1 MRMAHLSGSIAGGL
15 MVCGATSDAGKSTIV
30 AGLCRWLARRGVSV
44 APFKA
49 QNMSLNSAATV
60 DDGEIGRA
68 QAWQA
73 DAAGVAPEI
82 AMNPVLLKPT
92 GERTCQVVVSGRP
105 WRTCTAAEYHDHKDE
120 LFELVI
126 EAWRSLRSRFDVV
139 LCEGAGSPAEI
150 NLYEHDIVNL
160 RFAEAA
166 GIPAVIVG
174 DINPGGVFASLYGT
188 VELLPPSW
196 RELVGGFV
204 INKLRGDPA
213 LLGDGCRQLE
223 ARTGIP
229 VLGVVPWLAST
240 GFDAEDSMAL
250 DRPVGEPRAAL
261 GDELDVAVVR
271 LPRISNATDLDALRL
286 EAGVRLRWVHDA
298 AGLGDPDLVVIPGS
312 KATLD
317 DLDWMRRRGL
327 ARAIA
332 DLDATVIGIC
342 AGYQMLGERLD
353 DPVESRRGT
362 VAGLGLLP
370 VTTRFEPDKVT
381 RRRQGLAWP
390 EPAEIR
396 AAGVSVSGYQIHHG
410 RVHPRGGEP
419 FVLLHGADGADLDGV
434 QVGTICGTTLHGL
447 FDEDRFRRRFLE
459 AVAARRGKRWVSD
472 GISFA
477 AERNRALD
485 DLADA
490 LESHLDLGAIEAL
503 VTSAAGW
510 VRGTA

>member
-1 MRMAHLSGSIAGGL
+1 MSGVVAGGL
-15 MVCGATSDAGKSTIV
+15 MVCGTTSDAGKSTIV

-49 QNMSLNSAATV
+49 QNMSLNSAVTV
-60 DDGEIGRA
+60 DGGEIGRA

-73 DAAGVAPEI
+73 YAAGIEPEV

-150 NLYEHDIVNL
+150 NLIDHDIVNL
-160 RFAEAA
+160 RFAEAV

-188 VELLPPSW
+188 VELLPARW
-196 RELVGGFV
+196 RDLVRGFV

-229 VLGVVPWLAST
+229 VLGVVPWLPHL
-240 GFDAEDSMAL
+240 GFDAEDSMVL
-250 DRPVGEPRAAL
+250 DRPIAEPRVAL
-261 GDELDVAVVR
+261 ADELDVAVVR
-271 LPRISNATDLDALRL
+271 LPRIANATDLDALRL
-286 EAGVRLRWVHDA
+286 EAGVRLRWVHDP
-298 AGLGDPDLVVIPGS
+298 AGMGDPDLVVIPGS

-317 DLDWMRRRGL
+317 DLDWMRHRGL
-327 ARAIA
+327 ASVIA
-332 DLDATVIGIC
+332 RLDATVVGIC
-342 AGYQMLGERLD
+342 AGYQMLGERID
-353 DPVESRRGT
+353 DPVESRRGA

-370 VTTRFEPDKVT
+370 VTTRFGPDKVT

-390 EPAEIR
+390 EAAETGGGGLPV
-396 AAGVSVSGYQIHHG
+396 AGYQIHHG

-419 FVLLHGADGADLDGV
+419 FVMLHGPDSLCLDGV
-434 QVGTICGTTLHGL
+434 RVGTIFGTTLHGL
-447 FDEDRFRRRFLE
+447 FDDDRFRRRFLE
-459 AVAARRGKRWVSD
+459 GVAARRGKRWVSD
-472 GISFA
+472 GVELD
-477 AERNRALD
+477 AERLRAVD
-485 DLADA
+485 RLADA
-490 LESHLDLGAIEAL
+490 LDEHLDLAAVEML
-503 VTSAAGW
+503 VTAQTKP
-510 VRGTA
+510 VRGALR